1 MSPAAEFV
9 LLVIAIVLLAM
20 AAVLDLAFR
29 KIPNWLP
36 LALTADGLVL
46 RVLSGELLAGIAA
59 GTVVFVLCALLWRR
73 GLLGGGD
80 VKLLGAA
87 ATVVHA
93 PYAASFILSVS
104 LAGGLLAVVYVVLR
118 QIILRRVQGRRRATL
133 MARIARI
140 ERRRICQRG
149 SLPYAC
155 AIAAGAFFTL
165 AGG

>member
-1 MSPAAEFV
+1 MPPIAELAP
-9 LLVIAIVLLAM
+9 LLVATVLLAM
-20 AAVLDLAFR
+20 AAMLDLAFR

-59 GTVVFVLCALLWRR
+59 GTVVFILCALLWRR

-80 VKLLGAA
+80 VKLLGAT
-87 ATVVHA
+87 ATVVQA
-93 PYAASFILSVS
+93 PFAASFILSVS
-104 LAGGLLAVVYVVLR
+104 LAGGLLALVYLALR
-118 QIILRRVQGRRRATL
+118 QIVPQRGRARPATL
-133 MARIARI
+133 VARIARI
-140 ERRRICQRG
+140 EQRRIGQCR

>member
-1 MSPAAEFV
+1 MPPATELAP
-9 LLVIAIVLLAM
+9 LVIATVLLAM
-20 AAVLDLAFR
+20 AAMLDLAFR

-36 LALTADGLVL
+36 MALAIDGLVL
-46 RVLSGELLAGIAA
+46 RALFGELLGGIAA

-80 VKLLGAA
+80 VKLLAAA

-93 PYAASFILSVS
+93 PFAASFVLSVS

-118 QIILRRVQGRRRATL
+118 YIVPRQMRARPATL
-133 MARIARI
+133 VARIARI
-140 ERRRICQRG
+140 EQRRIGQCR